1 MDLKNKNIVLTGASS
16 GIGLDLLKILA
27 SYPCRTIAVA
37 RTIDKIDAE
46 YDNVIKYPCD
56 ISLQANIDQLFD
68 FATEKLGSIDIYIA
82 NAGFAYYGQIEG
94 PNWNEIDTI
103 YRTNV
108 FSAIYAT
115 EKMKAMKGDKPF
127 CVAITA
133 SAMSFLSYPGYS
145 LYASTKAALH
155 GFATGYR
162 SELAKGQ
169 RLQMIYPIGTRTKF
183 FEQAGPETPI
193 PWPTQA
199 AAKVA
204 SAILKGLIKEKN
216 SIFPSKLFQSL
227 NILNGFLPLIF
238 KTIILFENF
247 KFNRWLKGK
256 SENE

>member
-16 GIGLDLLKILA
+16 GIGLDLLKKLA
-27 SYPCRTIAVA
+27 SFPCKIIAVA

-46 YDNVIKYPCD
+46 YDHVIKYPCD
-56 ISLQANIDQLFD
+56 ISLQANIDKLFD
-68 FATEKLGSIDIYIA
+68 FVIEKLGSIDIYIA

-94 PNWNEIDTI
+94 PNWNEIDNI

-108 FSAIYAT
+108 FSAIYAA

-155 GFATGYR
+155 GFAIGYR

-183 FEQAGPETPI
+183 FEQAGPKTPL
-193 PWPTQA
+193 PWPTQTS
-199 AAKVA
+199 AKVA
-204 SAILKGLIKEKN
+204 SAILKGLIQEKN

-227 NILNGFLPLIF
+227 NILNGFLPFIF
-238 KTIILFENF
+238 KSIILFENF
-247 KFNRWLKGK
+247 KFHRWLKAK
-256 SENE
+256 SKNG